1 MHSFIL
7 AALVAV
13 TAFTCHTAPALAAKK
28 AEAAPIAAGA
38 QLEKVNINT
47 ADTSGLQQIRGVGPK
62 MAERIIAYRNEKGR
76 FQKPEELVNV
86 RGIGPVKFEKLK
98 DQITV

>member
-1 MHSFIL
+1 ML

-13 TAFTCHTAPALAAKK
+13 LAMTCQAAPVLAAKT
-28 AEAAPIAAGA
+28 AQAAPIVSGA

-47 ADTSGLQQIRGVGPK
+47 ADANGLQQIRGVGPK

-98 DQITV
+98 DQIAV